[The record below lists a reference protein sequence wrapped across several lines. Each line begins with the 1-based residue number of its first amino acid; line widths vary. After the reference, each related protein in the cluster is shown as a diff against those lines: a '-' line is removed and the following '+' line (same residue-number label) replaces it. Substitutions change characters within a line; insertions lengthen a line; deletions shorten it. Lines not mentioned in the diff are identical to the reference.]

1 MAMKAWLGGFG
12 AVALV
17 LALVQAFAPSAPPL
31 MEAPPP
37 PVGPA
42 LPWPAPPH
50 LTVRA
55 GAQPPASRVVGTP
68 TDRDELERLIAAAR
82 QGDRQAAYV
91 AYQRLSACATEAP
104 PDACSRLPP
113 SLVQERLRFLAEAAQ
128 AGVVGAQIDFYMEGP
143 GALQSADD
151 EALQAWREQAVGQL
165 ASAAGRC
172 DVFAMGLLATL
183 YDAGEM
189 TQRNDAR
196 ALAYAVAERQLRRRA
211 PPSDAAL
218 RNRLAEP
225 VDDAVLATARQQ
237 GQSLAAACL

>member
-12 AVALV
+12 AVALA
-17 LALVQAFAPSAPPL
+17 LALGLAFSPSAPSPT
-31 MEAPPP
+31 EAPPP
-37 PVGPA
+37 AGDA
-42 LPWPAPPH
+42 LPPPAP
-50 LTVRA
+50 LQMEVSARVR
-55 GAQPPASRVVGTP
+55 PPAPRVADASTELAG
-68 TDRDELERLIAAAR
+68 LERLIAAAR
-82 QGDRQAAYV
+82 QGDHQAAYA
-91 AYQRLSACATEAP
+91 AYQRLSACVAEAP
-104 PDACSRLPP
+104 PDVCGRLPP

-128 AGVVGAQIDFYMEGP
+128 AGVAGAQIDFYMEGP
-143 GALQSADD
+143 GALQAADG
-151 EALQAWREQAVGQL
+151 EALQAWRQQVVEQL
-165 ASAAGRC
+165 ASAAGQC
-172 DVFAMGLLATL
+172 DAFAMGLLATL

-189 TQRNDAR
+189 TQRNAAQ